1 MSGATVQPPRA
12 PSSGRALED
21 DGLRRLLARLDA
33 DPERAADG
41 YERLRQRLIG
51 YFTFNGC
58 VEAEDLADETID
70 RVCARMQQ
78 GEWIER
84 IGAYAHRTASL
95 LLLEA
100 QRRRQRERRA
110 FAGLL
115 LVRRPDDSQAALE
128 VQARCVETCLERLA
142 PGERELVL
150 AYYRRDGQA
159 KIDGRKLLA
168 DRLGINAEALRLR
181 VLRLR
186 RKLEGCLRLCLC
198 APPPPDGRRTRGR
211 RLD

>member
-1 MSGATVQPPRA
+1 MSGATVEPPRA
-12 PSSGRALED
+12 PTSGRALED

-115 LVRRPDDSQAALE
+115 LRRPDDSQAALE
-128 VQARCVETCLERLA
+128 VQARCVDACLDRLA
-142 PGERELVL
+142 PSERELVL

-168 DRLGINAEALRLR
+168 DRLGINADALRLR

-186 RKLEGCLRLCLC
+186 RKLEACLRLCLS
-198 APPPPDGRRTRGR
+198 APPPGGRRPHGR